1 MEELVVA
8 VIAPSMATPKS
19 QIDKSVV
26 ADLALEVWLS
36 RVVLVKI

>member
-19 QIDKSVV
+19 QIDNPVV

-36 RVVLVKI
+36 RVVLAKI